1 MSRPSRGALLL
12 VSLSRA
18 ESEEWSADEAFRQ
31 DSLRRFREMARER
44 GRRFVEVR
52 DSLGAELAVVSL

>member
-18 ESEEWSADEAFRQ
+18 ESEEWSADEAFRRTSMAQ
-31 DSLRRFREMARER
+31 FAKLARER

-52 DSLGAELAVVSL
+52 DALGAELAVAAL